1 MGFGLYIHW
10 PYCESKC
17 PYCDFNSHVASRID
31 GDRWVMAY
39 SSEIR
44 RIADLYPNEILST
57 IFFGG
62 GTPSLMEPRVMAAAI
77 DAARAAWP
85 TSNDLEVT
93 FEANPG
99 SVDAGRFRD
108 YAAVGA
114 TRVSIGIQSLEDHHL
129 RLLGRKHDS
138 KDARRAIE
146 TAQSVFERVNLDLI
160 YARQHQTPDDWRQE
174 LEKALAFGT
183 GHLSLYQLT
192 IEDGTVFGRRHALG
206 QLRGLP
212 DEDRSVDMFAMTQE
226 ICEKAGLPSYEISNH
241 AAPDQECRH
250 NLIYWRGGRY
260 AAVGPGAHGRLGE
273 GEARIATEAIMDP
286 AAWLAAVEGSGNGDL
301 VTTPLGREDRI
312 EEALLMGLRLREGLQ
327 VSRLEAEGVDLK
339 PWASLRR
346 LQDDGFLTLNRDVI
360 RTTSTGRLLLNAII
374 AELAADLPPGN

>member
-339 PWASLRR
+339 PWASLHR